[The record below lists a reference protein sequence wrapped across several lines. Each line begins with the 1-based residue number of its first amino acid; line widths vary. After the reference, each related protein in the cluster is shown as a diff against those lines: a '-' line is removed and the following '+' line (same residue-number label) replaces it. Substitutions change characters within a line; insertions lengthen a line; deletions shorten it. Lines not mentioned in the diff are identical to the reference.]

1 MVESTRHV
9 SPSLPSSPTFC
20 CGLRQ
25 RFVDG
30 VPLAYDR
37 AMLAHPPSLIAL
49 VALLLW
55 PAAVLAGP
63 IDTWCEQLGKRLRS
77 VSADVCR
84 TRNFVAAREL
94 TPRGNPL
101 VFRDITTASSHE
113 QASPARRILVV
124 GGLHGDELT
133 SISTVFR
140 WLNWIGQ
147 PDAAIHHWRVIP
159 LANPDGLMAR
169 PPTRVNANN
178 VDLNRNFQTPD
189 WTQDAQTYWVK
200 HTQRDPRR
208 YPGKQAGSETET
220 LWLQAQVE
228 EFRPDLI
235 ISVHAPYNLLDYD
248 GPVPKPL
255 RFGRLTL
262 NQLGVYPGS
271 MGNFFGLF
279 KQIPLVT
286 IELPN
291 ATTMPSQKDQQ
302 EMWRDMLKWIRNNKG

>member
-1 MVESTRHV
+1 MLPYRRHLLLLWLAESV
-9 SPSLPSSPTFC
+9 
-20 CGLRQ
+20 
-25 RFVDG
+25 VDVG
-30 VPLAYDR
+30 CLAYDR
-37 AMLAHPPSLIAL
+37 VMFTRPPSLIAL
-49 VALLLW
+49 VAFLLW
-55 PAAVLAGP
+55 PATTFASS
-63 IDTWCEQLGKRLRS
+63 IDMWCEQLGKRLRS
-77 VSADVCR
+77 VSKDACR
-84 TRNFVAAREL
+84 TQHFVVARDL
-94 TPRGNPL
+94 TPKGNPL
-101 VFRDITTASSHE
+101 VFLDIAAANRPERTLPT
-113 QASPARRILVV
+113 RRILVV
-124 GGLHGDELT
+124 GGIHGDELT

-140 WLNWIGQ
+140 WLNWIRQ
-147 PDAAIHHWRVIP
+147 PNAAIHHWRLIP

-169 PPTRVNANN
+169 RPTRVNANG

-189 WTQDAQTYWVK
+189 WARDAQAYWINR
-200 HTQRDPRR
+200 TQRDPRR
-208 YPGKQAGSETET
+208 NPGKQAGSEIET

-291 ATTMPSQKDQQ
+291 ATTMPSQKDQK
-302 EMWRDMLKWIRNNKG
+302 EMWRDMLKWIRNNRG